1 MVAFQAV
8 RLLFFGV
15 NPASRLVK
23 QPSNPSTFLVVLMCK
38 AKFKNIRINAVY
50 VGDEAAPF
58 MPNNYNNHRV
68 SVYNADTHK
77 RTSFKF
83 WASMMSPELRTRYD
97 ALNALY
103 CFIGDAV
110 SGLDSF
116 NDFCG
121 NFGYD
126 PDSRTAYK
134 TWQTCQRSAAKALRV
149 LGVSRSELY
158 DFLNELSAIAA

>member
-1 MVAFQAV
+1 
-8 RLLFFGV
+8 
-15 NPASRLVK
+15 
-23 QPSNPSTFLVVLMCK
+23 MCK
-38 AKFKNIRINAVY
+38 AKFKNIRVYAVY

-68 SVYNADTHK
+68 SVYNTDTHK

-97 ALNALY
+97 VLNALH
-103 CFIGDAV
+103 CFVSDAV

-121 NFGYD
+121 NFGYET
-126 PDSRTAYK
+126 DSRTAYK
-134 TWQTCQRSAAKALRV
+134 TWKACQRSADKALRV

-158 DFLNELSAIAA
+158 DFLNELSEIAA